1 MKKLLW
7 ALLPLAVLAS
17 CGQSSERKILV
28 VANGD
33 INVAGKT
40 IKVTNPTGGA
50 VEELVD
56 LKDAKQTSYAVDI
69 DGKTSDIALPA
80 EDGFYIINLMS
91 DTVFGSQLI
100 EGRDYNASEDL
111 GLDKQKEMIDSLQLV
126 LKGENISEANKN
138 YMILP
143 GQLAKV
149 TGDVIHARVFGP
161 FHAMDTN
168 IDLPA
173 DGQPPVLYKFYSS
186 DELRTRLETVIESY
200 NATGE

>member
-40 IKVTNPTGGA
+40 IKVTNPSDGA
-50 VEELVD
+50 VEQLVD

-69 DGKTSDIALPA
+69 DGKASNVELPA
-80 EDGFYIINLMS
+80 EDGYYIINLMK
-91 DTVFGSQLI
+91 DTVFGGLLV
-100 EGRDYNASEDL
+100 EGRDYNTSEDL

-126 LKGENISEANKN
+126 LQGQNISEANQN

-143 GQLAKV
+143 GQVIKV
-149 TGDVIHARVFGP
+149 TADVGHAHVFGP
-161 FHAMDTN
+161 FHAMDSN
-168 IDLPA
+168 IDMPA

-186 DELRTRLETVIESY
+186 DELRTRLQTVIESY